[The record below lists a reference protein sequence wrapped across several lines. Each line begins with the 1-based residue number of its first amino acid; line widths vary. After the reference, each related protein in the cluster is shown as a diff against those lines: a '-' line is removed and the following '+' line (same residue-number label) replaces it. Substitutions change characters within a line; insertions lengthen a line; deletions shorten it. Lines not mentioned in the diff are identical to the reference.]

1 MDPPPAEGLA
11 RAIELL
17 YALGALSATGQL
29 TKTGGR
35 MAHFPL
41 DPMLAA
47 ALLAAEGLGVT
58 GDMATVAAMLSLT
71 GAVFYRPRE
80 ARLHAEAARAA
91 FDQAA
96 WVDSGVGVVLP
107 SSSGAA
113 LGFRW
118 LAAGLFLFCFVLFC
132 CVLFCFV
139 LFCFVLFWMLPV
151 VCEIRFFG
159 CRFFCFFFFT
169 LTNDFTARMCVFSMQ
184 RPRRRP
190 LYAARGVHAVGG
202 QRL

>member
-96 WVDSGVGVVLP
+96 WVDSGVGVELA

-118 LAAGLFLFCFVLFC
+118 LAAGLFLFCFV
-132 CVLFCFV
+132 FV
-139 LFCFVLFWMLPV
+139 LFCFCLVLF
-151 VCEIRFFG
+151 CF
-159 CRFFCFFFFT
+159 CFFCFGCCLSSVKFVFLGVAFFVFFF
-169 LTNDFTARMCVFSMQ
+169 L
-184 RPRRRP
+184 
-190 LYAARGVHAVGG
+190 L
-202 QRL
+202 